1 MPLIDLNS
9 NIGKL
14 RYRLGDYLDI
24 PRLPD
29 DVYQSALD
37 EKNNNMRAATVLC
50 GQYILAGLAF
60 DSQQRMGIIEVYGNQ
75 VFNQYLQ
82 FLNLVLKDPA
92 FNGVCPLPYVAGADC
107 LHPILQFKEDF
118 TNAQTRPTSDEL
130 LHQIAVGPFDPYGGD
145 VANSAPPEI
154 PSP

>member
-1 MPLIDLNS
+1 MPLIDLS
-9 NIGKL
+9 TPIGKL

-60 DSQQRMGIIEVYGNQ
+60 DSQQRMGVIEVYGNQ
-75 VFNQYLQ
+75 VFEQYVQ
-82 FLNLVLKDPA
+82 FLKLVLKDPA
-92 FNGVCPLPYVAGADC
+92 FNGVCPLPYVAGADT

-118 TNAQTRPTSDEL
+118 TNAQNRPTPDER
-130 LHQIAVGPFDPYGGD
+130 LHQIASGPFDPYGGD